1 MRDPRSIKLS
11 PAERELF
18 RKAAEREGTGW
29 TTFVREAAV
38 EKSTA
43 VLAGDRDGDGQE
55 GDGGE

>member
-11 PAERELF
+11 PAERKLF

-29 TTFVREAAV
+29 TTFVREAGV
-38 EKSTA
+38 EKATD
-43 VLAGDRDGDGQE
+43 VLAGEREDDGQE